1 MASVTGTVEV
11 PSSINDSTNG
21 NELMRLKSSF
31 NDVTTTF
38 NLKGKNLD
46 QLKSSAYKKE
56 TLAEALITVIDICQN
71 TINLLDKEN
80 NPQDFVEQI
89 ANKVQNA
96 LAKMVPEL
104 VANVLKKDENT
115 APKESIQDREKHVII
130 LEDKNDSE
138 NKYDESTWSQVVK
151 SNISKKLKNVPVQ
164 KSVVT
169 KSGQGCIFFP
179 TKDDQAQAH
188 SILQDEFKVSSSTNK
203 VKLLLPKLKV
213 FKIDESYK
221 KEDKEILKADI
232 LEKNPYI
239 SALSS
244 DTNVFEVII
253 IDEKQHFCIL
263 KVSPIIREAIMKRG
277 SIFINMESHT
287 VKDNIH
293 VIQCFCCQ
301 EHGHKKGDNECKH
314 KNDGKNT
321 CLYCSGD
328 HESRNCR
335 FKKDCSQW
343 NCSNCANSKNP
354 QYKMNSKGHTTTSS
368 QCPFVIQQSKAIIS
382 RTQGLELKNFSL

>member
-1 MASVTGTVEV
+1 MSLEMDT
-11 PSSINDSTNG
+11 IDND
-21 NELMRLKSSF
+21 ELTKLKRTF
-31 NDVTTTF
+31 NDVTTSF
-38 NLKGKNLD
+38 NIQGKTLT
-46 QLKSSAYKKE
+46 QLNSSVYKKE
-56 TLAEALITVIDICQN
+56 VLAEALIAVVDICQN
-71 TINLLDKEN
+71 AINLSEN
-80 NPQDFVEQI
+80 KNNHQDVIDQI
-89 ANKVQNA
+89 ANRVQNA
-96 LAKMVPEL
+96 IAKMVPEL
-104 VANVLKKDENT
+104 VADVLKKDENT
-115 APKESIQDREKHVII
+115 ATKENIQDREKHVII
-130 LEDKNDSE
+130 LENKEDSESKYDKN
-138 NKYDESTWSQVVK
+138 TWSQVVK
-151 SNISKKLKNVPVQ
+151 SSISGKLKNVPVQ

-188 SILQDEFKVSSSTNK
+188 SILQDQFKVSSSTNK

-221 KEDKEILKADI
+221 KEDKEMLKADI
-232 LEKNPYI
+232 LKKNPYI
-239 SALSS
+239 GAFSS
-244 DTNVFEVII
+244 DQHVFDVII

-263 KVSPIIREAIMKRG
+263 KVSPEIREAIMKRG
-277 SIFINMESHT
+277 SIFINMESHI
-287 VKDNIH
+287 VKDQVH

-301 EHGHKKGDNECKH
+301 EHGHKKGENECNL
-314 KNDGKNT
+314 KNTGKNI

-335 FKKDCSQW
+335 LKRDSSHW

-368 QCPFVIQQSKAIIS
+368 QCPFVIQQTKSIIN